1 MRKIITLLTVIAIIY
16 FTAIMAVPK
25 FMPAAAQEPQSE
37 EYCQTWEEFLE
48 SGIKIEYDDTPTIID
63 DTNN

>member
-1 MRKIITLLTVIAIIY
+1 
-16 FTAIMAVPK
+16 MAVPK

-37 EYCQTWEEFLE
+37 EYYQTWEEFLE
-48 SGIKIEYDDTPTIID
+48 SGVKIEYDNTPTFID